1 MLPIQRTHPAIEE
14 PFRHSLHELPVE
26 PQSPVSKMPRRG
38 LARPNPAPS
47 NRWVKETE
55 PTRLRRRKELVR
67 NENQSLAFF
76 LRVAVLNFT
85 SNHRRARSMRP
96 PVGIESPAAPISF
109 AVFVSFRRIG
119 ADVFLRLAS
128 HHSSRLTRLRALA
141 KCPRGGVGQFRQ
153 EVLSGRVSGA
163 IRPCP
168 FWRFDQISSSVT
180 SAAALR
186 HWFPQQF
193 RLSAKFRRNQQV
205 LRLIP
210 STTVPLAA
218 AESSNQPC
226 TLGNLPAPVFR
237 SFDPDCEWRSQHPG
251 APGSRNSRP
260 R

>member
-1 MLPIQRTHPAIEE
+1 
-14 PFRHSLHELPVE
+14 
-26 PQSPVSKMPRRG
+26 
-38 LARPNPAPS
+38 
-47 NRWVKETE
+47 
-55 PTRLRRRKELVR
+55 
-67 NENQSLAFF
+67 
-76 LRVAVLNFT
+76 
-85 SNHRRARSMRP
+85 MRP

-141 KCPRGGVGQFRQ
+141 KCARGGVGQFRQ

-186 HWFPQQF
+186 HWFPQQS
-193 RLSAKFRRNQQV
+193 RLSAKFRRNRQV
-205 LRLIP
+205 QRLIP

-226 TLGNLPAPVFR
+226 TLGNLPAPEVR
-237 SFDPDCEWRSQHPG
+237 SSGPDCEWQSRYP
-251 APGSRNSRP
+251 AVPGSRNSRP
-260 R
+260 RLRPTETPRTATVPTTTNSADRMTPASSSHSFFSKFMPQTPSQSNKRAAGLRFVYVECDDCKGKIERLPNVKLDNMRFLEKKPIGQYAS